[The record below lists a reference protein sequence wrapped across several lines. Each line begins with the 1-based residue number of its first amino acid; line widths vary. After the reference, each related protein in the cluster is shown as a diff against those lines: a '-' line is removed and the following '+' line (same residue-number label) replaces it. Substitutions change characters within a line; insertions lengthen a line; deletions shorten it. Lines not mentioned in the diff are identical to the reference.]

1 MQNFFLFCNVSCWI
15 ELVVGEG
22 LDGEAGGRRGRRRP
36 PSDGDD
42 DGAFLH
48 LLEQP
53 DRLLV
58 GHALNGNAVD
68 GKYFV
73 SWKANLE
80 ETV

>member
-1 MQNFFLFCNVSCWI
+1 
-15 ELVVGEG
+15 
-22 LDGEAGGRRGRRRP
+22 
-36 PSDGDD
+36 
-42 DGAFLH
+42 
-48 LLEQP
+48 
-53 DRLLV
+53 V